1 MLVDL
6 RQYSMNS
13 PSVVNTSTLKE
24 IQLPSHLRQKIQ
36 NKILEGRLTVNP
48 YTAFSRTSATN
59 FAVMPNQIFRF
70 ACEIYDAAFAVMDY
84 FKALDEIK
92 QVTNLVVLFD
102 ENVETIKAKLMKLN
116 LLNIDDAELLAQFI
130 SFPKKKGE
138 RNEFRL
144 GGKSIFNKSEN
155 GTISVRSHEDCFGSV
170 VLTMVNLPNS
180 SSSIFGDLVYS
191 LVQNKDLYDEIRDYF
206 QNASDP
212 STSKKT
218 VIPNVGLSK
227 PFLLLAGISG
237 TGKSRFVR
245 EQAKRSSG
253 EDAPSNYE
261 LISVRPDWHEPSDL
275 LGYVSRLGENAPHFV
290 STPTLKFMVSAW
302 KNINPTEEELS
313 TNRFEDKNVLPYWL
327 CLDEM
332 NLAPVEQYF
341 ADYLSVIETREW
353 TDGCYRCDPILKAD
367 VIKGLSDE
375 GRITLKKDLGLE
387 TGFDALWD
395 YFCAQGV
402 PIPYN
407 LIVAGTVNMDETTH
421 GFSRKVIDRA
431 LTVDFGEFFP
441 NDFDAFFDGS
451 QKQPIVLSYPTGS
464 EAREE
469 TDAAVKS
476 RQFLKDLNESALKGT
491 AFEVAFRALN
501 ELLLSV
507 QSFAPYSDNDS
518 DNDLAKLQ
526 AVWDDFLMMKVL
538 PRIEGDRDKVGQ
550 VLDKLKTTLESQLSD
565 IWSDE
570 TNRPDLWRDTKD
582 PIPCRSKVK
591 IKWMQGR
598 LDKSGFTSFWP

>member
-1 MLVDL
+1 MDVFLAKITNVT
-6 RQYSMNS
+6 N
-13 PSVVNTSTLKE
+13 V
-24 IQLPSHLRQKIQ
+24 QKID
-36 NKILEGRLTVNP
+36 EC
-48 YTAFSRTSATN
+48 
-59 FAVMPNQIFRF
+59 QIFTH
-70 ACEIYDAAFAVMDY
+70 EDIYNFESDLVLDSFVFFVYGGDKSQITWEQGLVGFGKVVKAPYAKGYSSTNPRY
-84 FKALDEIK
+84 FKIDVLPI
-92 QVTNLVVLFD
+92 VVL
-102 ENVETIKAKLMKLN
+102 ENPIPFRETKL
-116 LLNIDDAELLAQFI
+116 D
-130 SFPKKKGE
+130 KK
-138 RNEFRL
+138 FQ
-144 GGKSIFNKSEN
+144 
-155 GTISVRSHEDCFGSV
+155 D
-170 VLTMVNLPNS
+170 
-180 SSSIFGDLVYS
+180 
-191 LVQNKDLYDEIRDYF
+191 DLYDVPYVGANHFPNQAIARAQGAGSVALFSIIYNRATDEQREL
-206 QNASDP
+206 
-212 STSKKT
+212 
-218 VIPNVGLSK
+218 IPLDFVSSLLKNTKNKNSFSHALSK

-245 EQAKRSSG
+245 EQANRSSG

-275 LGYVSRLGENAPHFV
+275 LGYVSRLGDNAPHFV

-302 KNINPTEEELS
+302 KNINPAAEELS
-313 TNRFEDKNVLPYWL
+313 ANRFHNKDAVLPYWL

-341 ADYLSVIETREW
+341 ADYLSVIETRDW
-353 TDGCYRCDPILKAD
+353 TDGFYRCDPILKAD

-518 DNDLAKLQ
+518 AKLQ

-538 PRIEGDRDKVGQ
+538 PRIEGDRDKVEQ
-550 VLDKLKTTLESQLSD
+550 VLEKLKEALTKQLND
-565 IWSDE
+565 IWLDE
-570 TNRPDLWRDTKD
+570 PKRLDLWRDTKD
-582 PIPCRSKVK
+582 PILCRSKVK
-591 IKWMQGR
+591 IKWMQDR
-598 LDKSGFTSFWP
+598 LEKSGFTSFWP

>member
-1 MLVDL
+1 MDVFLAKITNVT
-6 RQYSMNS
+6 N
-13 PSVVNTSTLKE
+13 V
-24 IQLPSHLRQKIQ
+24 QKID
-36 NKILEGRLTVNP
+36 EC
-48 YTAFSRTSATN
+48 
-59 FAVMPNQIFRF
+59 QIFTH
-70 ACEIYDAAFAVMDY
+70 EDIYNFESDLVLDSFVFFVYGGDKSQITWEQGLVGFGKVVKAPYAKGYSSTNPRY
-84 FKALDEIK
+84 FKIDVLPI
-92 QVTNLVVLFD
+92 VVL
-102 ENVETIKAKLMKLN
+102 ENPIPFRETKL
-116 LLNIDDAELLAQFI
+116 D
-130 SFPKKKGE
+130 KK
-138 RNEFRL
+138 FQ
-144 GGKSIFNKSEN
+144 
-155 GTISVRSHEDCFGSV
+155 D
-170 VLTMVNLPNS
+170 
-180 SSSIFGDLVYS
+180 
-191 LVQNKDLYDEIRDYF
+191 DLYDVPYVGANHFPNQAIARAQGAGSVALFSIIYNRATDEQREL
-206 QNASDP
+206 
-212 STSKKT
+212 
-218 VIPNVGLSK
+218 IPLDFVSSLLKNTKNKNSFSHALSK

-245 EQAKRSSG
+245 EQANRSSG

-275 LGYVSRLGENAPHFV
+275 LGYVSRLGDNAPHFV

-302 KNINPTEEELS
+302 KNINPAAEELS
-313 TNRFEDKNVLPYWL
+313 ANRFHNKDAVLPYWL

-353 TDGCYRCDPILKAD
+353 TDDGYRCAPILKAD
-367 VIKGLSDE
+367 VIKGLSDK
-375 GRITLKKDLGLE
+375 GIDALKNDLGLE

-464 EAREE
+464 EAKEE
-469 TDAAVKS
+469 TDAAVRS

-518 DNDLAKLQ
+518 AELQ

-538 PRIEGDRDKVGQ
+538 PRIEGDRDKVEQ
-550 VLDKLKTTLESQLSD
+550 VLDKLKITLESQLSD
-565 IWSDE
+565 IWPDE
-570 TNRPDLWRDTKD
+570 KKRPDLWRVTEDL
-582 PIPCRSKVK
+582 IPCRSKVK
-591 IKWMQGR
+591 IKWMQDR
-598 LDKSGFTSFWP
+598 LEKSGFTSFWP